1 MQAARE
7 LGCRIVASRG
17 SMDLGVSDGGL
28 PPDEL
33 VEEIDAVL
41 ADTERLAGELHE
53 IGPALGSRSRSRPAR
68 RSPSPAG

>member
-1 MQAARE
+1 
-7 LGCRIVASRG
+7 
-17 SMDLGVSDGGL
+17 MDLGVSDGGL

-53 IGPALGSRSRSRPAR
+53 TGPAHASRSPSRRARRSRS
-68 RSPSPAG
+68 PAG